1 MGPETVYPDSHVGWH
16 VLPLSSDAVQSPGV
30 PLTTPPLI
38 GAAEASHAGA
48 GTHVTLLVSTRSV
61 HEYTPPDSTMF
72 VGWHAGTHVE
82 PLISVSVQSPTPPP
96 GSGGTVASHALSL
109 RTHADG
115 GP

>member
-16 VLPLSSDAVQSPGV
+16 VLPLSSDAVQSPK
-30 PLTTPPLI
+30 PPL
-38 GAAEASHAGA
+38 AMAPSAPSHAGA

-96 GSGGTVASHALSL
+96 GSGGVDASHALSL
-109 RTHADG
+109 RTHAVG
-115 GP
+115 GPLSA

>member
-16 VLPLSSDAVQSPGV
+16 VLPLSSDAVQSPK
-30 PLTTPPLI
+30 PPL
-38 GAAEASHAGA
+38 AMAPSAPSHAGA

-96 GSGGTVASHALSL
+96 GSGGVDASHALSL